1 MGALEDFL
9 GGIGSIISGI
19 VNTALALVNG
29 VVELVQTIIFAAI
42 TLVTTIF
49 HALFSLCGSVLSF
62 VMGKDSFT
70 ASKAATELTTSRS
83 QYCRHPPPRR
93 WVLRLYYIR
102 CPSAYTESGIE
113 EEGVAF
119 LGHGLPLLK

>member
-19 VNTALALVNG
+19 INTALALVNG

-62 VMGKDSFT
+62 VMANIAVILLLGGGYFVY
-70 ASKAATELTTSRS
+70 TT
-83 QYCRHPPPRR
+83 YVAPRR
-93 WVLRLYYIR
+93 TRRVGSKKR
-102 CPSAYTESGIE
+102 A
-113 EEGVAF
+113 
-119 LGHGLPLLK
+119 